1 MISGL
6 TPVNAFMDK
15 QISHSLIRIIATAL
29 LVISCAQA
37 AGDTQMDWQPPAFEL
52 AGTDGQLLRYPEDLS
67 GPTIVLFWASWCPYC
82 KALMPHLQSIVDE
95 YPGEIE
101 VLALNFRD
109 DEDPVI
115 YVSERGYDFQLFLQ
129 SDPVA
134 ELWGVK
140 ATPGLFLVDATGRVV
155 FSNYAIPQSDYP
167 VDASEQLERMKHYQK
182 AARKAPFWA
191 ARLRVAIDE
200 MRIQK
205 AP

>member
-1 MISGL
+1 MISVL
-6 TPVNAFMDK
+6 TPVKASMDNR
-15 QISHSLIRIIATAL
+15 ILHPLTRIIATAL
-29 LVISCAQA
+29 LVFSCTQA
-37 AGDTQMDWQPPAFEL
+37 VGDTQMDWRPPAFEL
-52 AGTDGQLLRYPEDLS
+52 ASTDGQLLRYPEDLS

-95 YPGEIE
+95 YAGEIE

-109 DEDPVI
+109 DEDPRS
-115 YVSERGYDFQLFLQ
+115 YVSERGYDFRLFLQ
-129 SDPVA
+129 GDPVA

-140 ATPGLFLVDATGRVV
+140 GTPGLFLVDETGNVV
-155 FSNYAIPQSDYP
+155 FSNYAISKSDYP
-167 VDASEQLERMKHYQK
+167 ADDSERVDQMKHYQK

-191 ARLRVAIDE
+191 ARLRLAIDE